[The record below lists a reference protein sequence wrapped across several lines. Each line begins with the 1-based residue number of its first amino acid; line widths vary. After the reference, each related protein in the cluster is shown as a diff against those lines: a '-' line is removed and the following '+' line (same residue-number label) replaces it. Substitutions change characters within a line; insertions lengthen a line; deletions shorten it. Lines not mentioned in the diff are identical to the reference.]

1 MIVVDAYGSA
11 KAPRVPVSHISTY
24 RAIPGRSIASN
35 RTLQALTNQPTLSII
50 SGKKLT
56 VSVASVLSGPEFER
70 QLADAKA
77 PGVGFEP
84 TRAWSPTALLS
95 RPNVSDL
102 EAVALTTQPSRR
114 EDGRRWDALKQL
126 SESRGTRRTDDA
138 RAPMFFCRT
147 MMVSSFRDSL
157 RA

>member
-1 MIVVDAYGSA
+1 MIVVDPHGSA

-56 VSVASVLSGPEFER
+56 VSVASVSVLSGPEFER

-114 EDGRRWDALKQL
+114 ENGRRWYALKQL
-126 SESRGTRRTDDA
+126 SESR
-138 RAPMFFCRT
+138 
-147 MMVSSFRDSL
+147 VLS
-157 RA
+157 